1 MARLSGD
8 EFVVLA
14 QNLSDP
20 NLSTSIAE
28 KLLQAFRAP
37 IERSAGAHFV
47 PTSIG
52 VALYPEHRE
61 GANTLLRNADAAM
74 YAAKHGRRND
84 FAFYTHALTDHAR
97 ERVRLEHDRHVAID
111 ERQLEFYLQP
121 QVSLTDTR
129 IVGAELLLRWHHPTR
144 G

>member
-1 MARLSGD
+1 M
-8 EFVVLA
+8 
-14 QNLSDP
+14 
-20 NLSTSIAE
+20 
-28 KLLQAFRAP
+28 
-37 IERSAGAHFV
+37 
-47 PTSIG
+47 PTSIS
-52 VALYPEHRE
+52 VALYPERHE

-84 FAFYTHALTDHAR
+84 FACYTHALTDHAC

-144 G
+144 GLLTPVAFIEVANPLACYCSWGNGLCARHFVSRKTCTNKAAS